1 MIKRLK
7 RSETLL
13 PNENEENVQYEHNQ
27 PGALPA
33 TFNDVDDHTLRTYN
47 RGAVLANIVE
57 RYIDQKLGAI
67 PAKDMTMCMREVSQ
81 YLHEI
86 TPHEVDDAKAS
97 MVEHL
102 RVRGLLNAYTTA

>member
-1 MIKRLK
+1 MVP
-7 RSETLL
+7 S
-13 PNENEENVQYEHNQ
+13 ENEENVQYEHNQ

-33 TFNDVDDHTLRTYN
+33 TFNDVEDAVLRTYN
-47 RGAVLANIVE
+47 RGAVLANIIE
-57 RYIDQKLGAI
+57 RYVDPKQGAI
-67 PAKDMTMCMREVSQ
+67 PAKDMTMCMREIGQ

-102 RVRGLLNAYTTA
+102 RVRGLINAYPHS